1 LLRGDSTDRRTSRGK
16 YTPRNEAMKTVYR
29 AILQVGAAH
38 PQYAS
43 VTIQSGTLRAIAG
56 QWWVEMPGGYML
68 QHGAEWSDSESEA
81 WDLAGGKISDIA
93 RDLLSR
99 ADDCRTRAADLQQVP
114 A

>member
-1 LLRGDSTDRRTSRGK
+1 
-16 YTPRNEAMKTVYR
+16 MKTVYR
-29 AILQVGAAH
+29 AILQVGPSH

-68 QHGAEWSDSESEA
+68 QHGAEWSDSQPDA
-81 WDLAGGKISDIA
+81 WHKAATQIAGIV
-93 RDLLSR
+93 RDLEER
-99 ADDCRTRAADLQQVP
+99 ADYCRIRAADLQQVP